1 MTSRAPT
8 TSKASGRTERKRHR
22 HRPTGDGAKKVAIR
36 CRHCDLRYNAI
47 ATDAICPKC
56 KCPANRPLDMRSRY
70 LCCLIPPVGFIR
82 AALLWTG
89 TPLAAMQA
97 LQSGVIGSAGYL
109 VLWFVLSRL
118 FMV

>member
-8 TSKASGRTERKRHR
+8 TTKASGRTERKSRHQKPAGPR
-22 HRPTGDGAKKVAIR
+22 KMAIR
-36 CRHCDLRYNAI
+36 CRHCDLRYSAV

-70 LCCLIPPVGFIR
+70 LFCLVPPVAFVR
-82 AALLWTG
+82 AALMWTG
-89 TPLAAMQA
+89 TPLAAIQA
-97 LQSGVIGSAGYL
+97 LQSGIIGSAGYL

-118 FMV
+118 FMG